1 MNDKN
6 RNIYLSPALAPYRVD
21 YYNSLYRECNCDIY
35 FMQRSFSGQLFSTR
49 KLEEMCDF
57 PVRFVKSACM
67 FGRLFPF
74 GVAKIIIASRPEF
87 VVVPEYSITSLWV
100 IFLRFVFFRKFRII
114 SQCDDSLNMLNGG
127 RTFSKVHGLSR
138 RLCMPFI
145 DDLILADKRAV
156 EWYQKRYKKGVWM
169 PIIKDESKLEFYP
182 KEVKIKADSIRADL
196 KLEGKLSLLF
206 VARHIA
212 VKNLPIL
219 FKACNKLDRPY
230 HLLVL
235 GDGEERASWEQ
246 IAEEMDVEVSFVGQ
260 QNGVDLQGYYY
271 ASDIFVLPSIIEAF
285 GAVTNEALL
294 YGCVCVI
301 SEMAGS
307 ASLICEGVNGY
318 LFNPISEDDLAEK
331 ILLSA
336 DLLGKTPKSSLMQ
349 VKFRDVMCEL
359 EKIF

>member
-1 MNDKN
+1 MVKGVSFGV
-6 RNIYLSPALAPYRVD
+6 LLAPYRVD
-21 YYNSLYRECNCDIY
+21 YYNYLHDKYNFDIY
-35 FMQRSFSGQLFSTR
+35 FQLEMFSGQMFSSYQVENSSTYKPVYLKIK
-49 KLEEMCDF
+49 KLPGD
-57 PVRFVKSACM
+57 RQ
-67 FGRLFPF
+67 
-74 GVAKIIIASRPEF
+74 IAIGLYHILKERNPGIVIVPEF
-87 VVVPEYSITSLWV
+87 SILTVQV
-100 IFLRFVFFRKFRII
+100 ILLKLFFGFKYKII
-114 SQCDDSLNMLNGG
+114 SQCDDSINMLNCR

-145 DDLILADKRAV
+145 DDLILVDRKAV
-156 EWYQKRYKKGVWM
+156 EWYQERYKRGVWI

-182 KEVKIKADSIRADL
+182 KEVIKKADSIRADL
-196 KLEGKLSLLF
+196 KLEGKLTLLF

-219 FKACNKLDRPY
+219 FKACKNLDRPY

-271 ASDIFVLPSIIEAF
+271 ASDIFVLPSIIEPF

-318 LFNPISEDDLAEK
+318 LFNPFSEDDLAEK

-349 VKFRDVMCEL
+349 VKFRDVMCDL